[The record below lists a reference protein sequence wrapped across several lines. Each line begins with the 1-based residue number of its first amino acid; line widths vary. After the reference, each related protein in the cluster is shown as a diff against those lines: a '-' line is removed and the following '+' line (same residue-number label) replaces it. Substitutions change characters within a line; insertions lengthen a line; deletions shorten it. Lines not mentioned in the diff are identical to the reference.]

1 MRMDHLDQS
10 RTDFV
15 LTFRYIPGRDR
26 RGGWR
31 ALSQFMSEVST
42 GGPDERV
49 FSGGRTAVLRSRI
62 GVYRFGTVLN
72 VRLARHGGFKSPEEP
87 PDILLNCLPLV
98 F

>member
-49 FSGGRTAVLRSRI
+49 FSGEVTQVA
-62 GVYRFGTVLN
+62 
-72 VRLARHGGFKSPEEP
+72 H
-87 PDILLNCLPLV
+87 
-98 F
+98 